1 MVDCIPLTWAGSVVL
16 HALIHGT
23 SLQIELLPFTR
34 MQRYVLLSQRRYAKT
49 FISIDLASAPRTAKQ
64 NTICN
69 FGYGVPKVHD
79 LRHHPGCT
87 NCVICN
93 MSASLLN
100 PPKTFWSIGVLQAD
114 HGLIPMLHCYYSCY
128 TANGRPHF
136 CRTALDSY
144 LCKIRF
150 SNDLDPGLPRASYPL
165 NSSLLPLLIQL
176 PGLASSPSQYYSRH
190 MSYPPIAL
198 MLLEGRA
205 SRSEIGKTQRHSN
218 FQGTWV

>member
-1 MVDCIPLTWAGSVVL
+1 MEPPFKSNFFHLPECN
-16 HALIHGT
+16 GT
-23 SLQIELLPFTR
+23 S
-34 MQRYVLLSQRRYAKT
+34 LLSQRRYAKT

-100 PPKTFWSIGVLQAD
+100 PPKTFWSIGVQAD

-176 PGLASSPSQYYSRH
+176 PGLASCQANTTVATCHTR
-190 MSYPPIAL
+190 
-198 MLLEGRA
+198 
-205 SRSEIGKTQRHSN
+205 Q
-218 FQGTWV
+218 